1 MQSELK
7 SKRLILIQS
16 DVSHAS
22 DLFSF
27 WTDPEVSKFMNMES
41 FTTQEEVIDMIEF
54 TNQLAAMNQSIRY
67 TIFLKES
74 NQMIGSCGF
83 NYIDFENERAEIGYD
98 LGKEYWGNGF
108 AFEAVSALMSY
119 WFHDLGL
126 NRIEARV
133 VPENLRSIRLL
144 NNLGFHFEGILRQS
158 EKSNGDFID
167 VMVYSR
173 LKMDGEKCSFP
184 KAKRVNT

>member
-41 FTTQEEVIDMIEF
+41 LSTQDEVIDMIEF
-54 TNQLAAMNQSIRY
+54 TNQLAALNQSIRY
-67 TIFLKES
+67 TVFLKES
-74 NQMIGSCGF
+74 NQIIGSCGF
-83 NYIDFENERAEIGYD
+83 NYIDFGNERAEIGYD
-98 LGKEYWGNGF
+98 LGKEYWGKGF
-108 AFEAVSALMSY
+108 AFEAASALMNY
-119 WFHDLGL
+119 WFHELGL
-126 NRIEARV
+126 NRLEARV

-158 EKSNGDFID
+158 EKSNGGFID

-173 LKMDGEKCSFP
+173 LKTD
-184 KAKRVNT
+184 R

>member
-1 MQSELK
+1 MQSKLQ

-22 DLFSF
+22 DLFAF
-27 WTDPEVSKFMNMES
+27 WTDPKVSKFMNMEPI
-41 FTTQEEVIDMIEF
+41 TTVDEVIDRIDF

-74 NQMIGSCGF
+74 NQIIGSCGF

-98 LGKEYWGNGF
+98 LGKEYWGHGF
-108 AFEAVSALMSY
+108 ASEAVSALMSY

-126 NRIEARV
+126 NRLEARV
-133 VPENLRSIRLL
+133 IPENLPSIRLL
-144 NNLGFHFEGILRQS
+144 NGLGFHFEGILRQS
-158 EKSNGDFID
+158 EKSNGGFID
-167 VMVYSR
+167 VMMYSR
-173 LKMDGEKCSFP
+173 LKMD
-184 KAKRVNT
+184 

>member
-1 MQSELK
+1 MQSELQ

-22 DLFSF
+22 DLFAF
-27 WTDPEVSKFMNMES
+27 WTDPEVSKFMNMEPI
-41 FTTQEEVIDMIEF
+41 TTVDEVIDRIDFM
-54 TNQLAAMNQSIRY
+54 NQLAAMNQSIRY

-74 NQMIGSCGF
+74 NQIIGSCGF

-108 AFEAVSALMSY
+108 GFEAVSALMSY

-126 NRIEARV
+126 NRLEARV
-133 VPENLRSIRLL
+133 IPENLPSNRLL
-144 NNLGFHFEGILRQS
+144 NGLGFHFEGILRQS

-167 VMVYSR
+167 IMMYSR
-173 LKMDGEKCSFP
+173 LKKD
-184 KAKRVNT
+184 